1 LRTSVAQR
9 EQVLR
14 GWRWRNWDFHS
25 SAELAGLET
34 EWEMPVVIRSVEFNP
49 PIREDWLRIVTKS
62 ESTAEFPH
70 SAPGRHNTGHSFLSN
85 ENVVFSRMALSGFGQ
100 RKECFRLAIKE
111 FIKHH
116 YRHFN
121 AASLIDAAEGYVK
134 LIDGGGKMFLTMGGA
149 MSTAEL
155 GLSLAEMIRQGKVHA
170 ITCTGANL
178 EEDVFNLVAHDFYE
192 RVPNY
197 RDLTPADEVALLD
210 RHMNRVTDTCIPE
223 MEAMRRIEKVVLKEW
238 MRADQAGESFFPH
251 QFMYKI
257 LLSGDLKDSY
267 QIDPKNS
274 WLLAAAERNLPMFVP
289 GWEDSTLGNMYAG
302 HCISGDV
309 KRVHTVRTGIEYM
322 MELAEWYTATTAEV
336 PLGFFQIAGG
346 IAGDFPI
353 CVVPMLHQDLQRD
366 HVPLWA
372 YFCQISDST
381 TSYGSYSGAVPNE
394 KITWGKLGADTP
406 KYIIESDATIVA
418 PLVFAYVLGW

>member
-1 LRTSVAQR
+1 MSSITS
-9 EQVLR
+9 
-14 GWRWRNWDFHS
+14 
-25 SAELAGLET
+25 
-34 EWEMPVVIRSVEFNP
+34 
-49 PIREDWLRIVTKS
+49 
-62 ESTAEFPH
+62 
-70 SAPGRHNTGHSFLSN
+70 
-85 ENVVFSRMALSGFGQ
+85 
-100 RKECFRLAIKE
+100 

-121 AASLIDAAEGYVK
+121 AAALVDAAEAYNK
-134 LIDGGGKMFLTMGGA
+134 HLANGGKMFVTIGGA

-155 GLSLAEMIRQGKVHA
+155 GLSLAEMIRQDKIHG
-170 ITCTGANL
+170 ICCTGANL

-192 RVPNY
+192 RVPHY
-197 RDLTPADEVALLD
+197 RDLTPADEAKLLA

-223 MEAMRRIEKVVLKEW
+223 MEAMRRIENEVLKEW
-238 MRADQAGESFFPH
+238 VRADQANERYFPH

-257 LLSGDLKDSY
+257 LLSGDLEKSY

-274 WLLAAAERNLPMFVP
+274 WLLAAAQKHLPIFVP
-289 GWEDSTLGNMYAG
+289 GWEDATLGNMYAG

-309 KRVHTVRTGIEYM
+309 KKVHTVRTGIEYM
-322 MELAEWYTATTAEV
+322 MELAEWYTDTTAQA
-336 PLGFFQIAGG
+336 PLGFFQIGGG

-394 KITWGKLGADTP
+394 KITWGKLGESTP
-406 KYIIESDATIVA
+406 KFIIESDASIVA
-418 PLVFAYVLGW
+418 PLIFAYVLGW